1 MDMPL
6 ASLLP
11 RVAGQTFVIYL
22 FLIAGVRA
30 IGRRQMLQ
38 ITLLDYV
45 IVALLGSAVESGLYL
60 GGGSFW
66 AGIVSAATL
75 IAANRAVAMLQTRLP
90 WVHRLLVGPPIL
102 LVNDGHVVAAN
113 LRRARLTE
121 RELLSAIRV
130 RGYEGPR
137 VVRYAVLEPNGKIG
151 VVPKEDVA

>member
-1 MDMPL
+1 MNQPL

-11 RVAGQTFVIYL
+11 RVAAQTFVIYL
-22 FLIAGVRA
+22 FLIVAVRA

-38 ITLLDYV
+38 ITLLDYL
-45 IVALLGSAVESGLYL
+45 IVALLGSAVETGLYL

-75 IAANRAVAMLQTRLP
+75 MLANRSVALLATRVP
-90 WVHRLLVGPPIL
+90 WVHRLLVGAPIL
-102 LVNDGHVVAAN
+102 LVDDGHVIAAN

-121 RELLSAIRV
+121 RELLSAIRI

-137 VVRYAVLEPNGKIG
+137 VVRFAILEANGQIG
-151 VVPKEDVA
+151 VVPKDDEV

>member
-11 RVAGQTFVIYL
+11 RAAVQTFVIYL
-22 FLIAGVRA
+22 FLIAAVRA

-38 ITLLDYV
+38 ITLVDYL

-66 AGIVSAATL
+66 AGVVSAATL
-75 IAANRAVAMLQTRLP
+75 MLANRAVAALQARAP
-90 WVHRLLVGPPIL
+90 WLHRLLVGAPIL
-102 LVNDGHVVAAN
+102 LVEDGHVIAAN

-121 RELLSAIRV
+121 RELLSAIRI
-130 RGYEGPR
+130 RGYEGPG
-137 VVRYAVLEPNGKIG
+137 VVRFAVLEPNGKIG
-151 VVPKEDVA
+151 VVPKEAEA